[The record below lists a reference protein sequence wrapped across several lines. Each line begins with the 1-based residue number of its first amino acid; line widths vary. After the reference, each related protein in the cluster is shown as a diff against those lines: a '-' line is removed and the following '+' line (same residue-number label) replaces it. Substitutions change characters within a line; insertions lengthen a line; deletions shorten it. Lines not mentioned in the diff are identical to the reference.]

1 MSDVIVIE
9 VGISG
14 PPGPPGASGEAFL
27 NIDGGDADSVTF
39 DGAIDGGDA

>member
-14 PPGPPGASGEAFL
+14 PPGPPGQAFV
-27 NIDGGDADSVTF
+27 NIDGGDSDSVNF
-39 DGAIDGGDA
+39 DGGIDGGDA